1 MELVVR
7 KGVIKAGGGAGS
19 GGYGG
24 ALSPPHESPVILR
37 ERILIWDKCEQKCV
51 ALGKCGHGKPGLLMV
66 WGRFLYG
73 TWCLNFVGG
82 AKSSLGWSK
91 IPELCSL
98 PLI

>member
-51 ALGKCGHGKPGLLMV
+51 ALGKCGHGKPGLIMV
-66 WGRFLYG
+66 WGRFLY
-73 TWCLNFVGG
+73 
-82 AKSSLGWSK
+82 
-91 IPELCSL
+91 EM
-98 PLI
+98 